1 MAALRRGVSLPT
13 FGPLAGPDS
22 VAQIARTAD
31 DLGFHSVSS
40 TDRLLLPA
48 DAGPLGQACH
58 TPRPVWD
65 SIEMLTWAAAHT
77 TRVRLATTVVHALF
91 QPPVVLARRLATLDR
106 LSGGRLDV
114 GVGQGWTP
122 HEHESAGVPMA
133 TRGDALAEH
142 IELMRRCWR
151 SGKVSFD
158 GDHYRLRSS
167 WIEPKPAQPRLP
179 VYIAAVTPQG
189 VAQAAEIADGFMYAV
204 TTWSSAAEAIGW
216 YRDAGGRGPIALRLN
231 PIRDSEAGALDR
243 FAESLPVDLERVV
256 ELGATEVHWEMNQS
270 TMTLTEQCK
279 AMALITEMT

>member
-13 FGPLAGPDS
+13 FGPLAGPEA
-22 VAQIARTAD
+22 VAHIARTAD

-65 SIEMLTWAAAHT
+65 CIEMLTWAAAHT

-91 QPPVVLARRLATLDR
+91 QPPVVLARRLATLDQ

-133 TRGDALAEH
+133 SRAEALAEH
-142 IELMRRCWR
+142 VELMRRCWEPGR
-151 SGKVSFD
+151 VSYQ
-158 GDHYRLRSS
+158 GRHYQLRSS

-189 VAQAAEIADGFMYAV
+189 IAQAAAIADGFMYAV
-204 TTWSSAAEAIGW
+204 TTWSSAAEAVRW
-216 YRDAGGRGPIALRLN
+216 YREAGGQGPIALRLN
-231 PIRDSEAGALDR
+231 PIRDSRAGALDR
-243 FAESLPVDLERVV
+243 FAEVLSTDVAEAVG
-256 ELGATEVHWEMNQS
+256 LGAAEVHWEMNQS
-270 TMTLTEQCK
+270 SMTLTEQCK
-279 AMALITEMT
+279 AMALITELT

>member
-1 MAALRRGVSLPT
+1 MAAIRRGISLPT

-40 TDRLLLPA
+40 ADRLLLPA
-48 DAGPLGQACH
+48 DAGPLGQACQ

-65 SIEMLTWAAAHT
+65 CIEMLTWAAAHT

-114 GVGQGWTP
+114 GIGQGWTP
-122 HEHESAGVPMA
+122 HEHESAGVSM
-133 TRGDALAEH
+133 TSRVDALAEH
-142 IELMRRCWR
+142 LELMRRCWR
-151 SGKVSFD
+151 PGRVSFQ
-158 GDHYRLRSS
+158 GEHYRLRPS
-167 WIEPKPAQPRLP
+167 WVEPKPAQPTLP
-179 VYIAAVTPQG
+179 VYVAAMTPQG
-189 VAQAAEIADGFMYAV
+189 IAQAAVIADGFMYPV
-204 TTWSSAAEAIGW
+204 TTWTSATEAIGL
-216 YRDAGGRGPIALRLN
+216 YREAGGRGPVALRLN
-231 PIRDSEAGALDR
+231 PIRDSLSGALDR
-243 FAESLPVDLERVV
+243 FAETLPADLAQAS
-256 ELGATEVHWEMNQS
+256 ELGASEVHWELNQS